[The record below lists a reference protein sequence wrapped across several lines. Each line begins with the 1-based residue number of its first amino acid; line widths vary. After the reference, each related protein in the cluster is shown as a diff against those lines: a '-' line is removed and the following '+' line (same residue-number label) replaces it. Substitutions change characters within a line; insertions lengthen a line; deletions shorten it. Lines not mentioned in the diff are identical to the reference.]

1 MKYLTLTIPGNNGS
15 GGSVPVNFLAPKNVP
30 SGGVPALDSIIKT
43 GLELAI
49 LAGVIVCLFM
59 LIWGGFDWMLSQ
71 GDKQKV
77 ASARNRLV
85 FSVIGLF
92 VIFLSFMIIN
102 IIFGFFFGG
111 PVDFLGS
118 FK

>member
-1 MKYLTLTIPGNNGS
+1 MKYLTLTIPGNDG
-15 GGSVPVNFLAPKNVP
+15 PVNFLPPNHVP
-30 SGGVPALDSIIKT
+30 TGGPSALDSIIKT
-43 GLELAI
+43 GLQLAI

-77 ASARNRLV
+77 ANARNRLV

-111 PVDFLGS
+111 PIDFLGS
-118 FK
+118 FG